1 MSRPVLAQLNLQALK
16 DNLQIVR
23 RAAPG
28 ARVWSV
34 VKANAY
40 GHGID
45 RIWSA
50 LSATDGFALLNLEEA
65 ILLRER
71 GWKGPILLLEG
82 FFHAD
87 DLPLLDKYRLT
98 TSVHSNW
105 QIKAIQDAKL
115 HAPLDIYLKVNSG
128 MNRLGFQ
135 PERVHTVWQQL
146 RAMKNVGEMTL
157 MAHFADAEKP
167 DGIADAM
174 VRIEQAA
181 EGLDCPRSLSNSAAT
196 LWHPEAHYNWVRPGI
211 VLYGAS
217 PSGEWQDIANSGLKP
232 VMTLRS
238 EIIGVQTLKAGDT
251 VLCFIPESGRFT
263 AGYMLLGLVAV
274 VDSGST
280 DIAAISMNGLNGLLI
295 YLFGYLFTN
304 IGAFMVV
311 LGFLYIVSFRK
322 IRRISSEDNS
332 IDRIAGA
339 QALLM
344 QLESPLESVLAA
356 AKIAHQNQTSVILN
370 PAPARELPD
379 ELLTLV
385 DIITPNETEAEK
397 LTGIR
402 VENDD
407 DAAKAASPV
416 QSMEKQAAI
425 AGFPMGENS
434 IYARPVRDLELSVR
448 SENCLLRGGVHI
460 IGELVSRTRD
470 DLLKIRNLGK
480 ISLREIEEKLSKFDL
495 HLSGDISA
503 PLDDDDDDIDTNA
516 KKQKEE

>member
-146 RAMKNVGEMTL
+146 RALKNVGEMTL

-217 PSGEWQDIANSGLKP
+217 PSGQWQDIANSGLKP

-238 EIIGVQTLKAGDT
+238 EIIGVQTLKAGDAVGYGSRYRATGEQRIGIVAGGYADGYPRIAPTGTPVLVDGVRTGT
-251 VLCFIPESGRFT
+251 VGT
-263 AGYMLLGLVAV
+263 
-274 VDSGST
+274 
-280 DIAAISMNGLNGLLI
+280 ISMDMLAVDLTPCPQAG
-295 YLFGYLFTN
+295 
-304 IGAFMVV
+304 IGSPVE
-311 LGFLYIVSFRK
+311 LWGNEIK
-322 IRRISSEDNS
+322 ID
-332 IDRIAGA
+332 D
-339 QALLM
+339 
-344 QLESPLESVLAA
+344 VAA
-356 AKIAHQNQTSVILN
+356 AAGTVGYELMCAL
-370 PAPARELPD
+370 AP
-379 ELLTLV
+379 
-385 DIITPNETEAEK
+385 
-397 LTGIR
+397 R
-402 VENDD
+402 V
-407 DAAKAASPV
+407 PV
-416 QSMEKQAAI
+416 
-425 AGFPMGENS
+425 
-434 IYARPVRDLELSVR
+434 VTV
-448 SENCLLRGGVHI
+448 
-460 IGELVSRTRD
+460 
-470 DLLKIRNLGK
+470 
-480 ISLREIEEKLSKFDL
+480 
-495 HLSGDISA
+495 
-503 PLDDDDDDIDTNA
+503 
-516 KKQKEE
+516 

>member
-1 MSRPVLAQLNLQALK
+1 MSRPILAQLDLKALK

-28 ARVWSV
+28 SRVWSV

-50 LSATDGFALLNLEEA
+50 LSSTDGFALLNLEEA

-105 QIKAIQDAKL
+105 QIKALQNAKL
-115 HAPLDIYLKVNSG
+115 HSPLDIYVKMNSG

-146 RAMKNVGEMTL
+146 RALQNVGEMTL

-174 VRIEQAA
+174 TRIGQAA

-211 VLYGAS
+211 ILYGAS
-217 PSGEWQDIANSGLKP
+217 PSGQWQDIANSGLKP

-251 VLCFIPESGRFT
+251 VGYGSRYCATGEQRIGIV
-263 AGYMLLGLVAV
+263 AG
-274 VDSGST
+274 
-280 DIAAISMNGLNGLLI
+280 
-295 YLFGYLFTN
+295 GYAD
-304 IGAFMVV
+304 G
-311 LGFLYIVSFRK
+311 YP
-322 IRRISSEDNS
+322 
-332 IDRIAGA
+332 RIAPSGTPVWVDGVRTGTVGTVSMDMLA
-339 QALLM
+339 VDLTPCPQAGIG
-344 QLESPLESVLAA
+344 SPVELWGNEIKIDDVAA
-356 AKIAHQNQTSVILN
+356 AAGTIGYELMCAL
-370 PAPARELPD
+370 AP
-379 ELLTLV
+379 
-385 DIITPNETEAEK
+385 
-397 LTGIR
+397 R
-402 VENDD
+402 V
-407 DAAKAASPV
+407 PV
-416 QSMEKQAAI
+416 
-425 AGFPMGENS
+425 
-434 IYARPVRDLELSVR
+434 VTV
-448 SENCLLRGGVHI
+448 
-460 IGELVSRTRD
+460 
-470 DLLKIRNLGK
+470 
-480 ISLREIEEKLSKFDL
+480 
-495 HLSGDISA
+495 
-503 PLDDDDDDIDTNA
+503 
-516 KKQKEE
+516 

>member
-146 RAMKNVGEMTL
+146 RALKNVGEMTMPWSAL
-157 MAHFADAEKP
+157 SRRQKGWTARARCP
-167 DGIADAM
+167 TRRPRCGIPRRITTGC
-174 VRIEQAA
+174 VRGSFCTARR
-181 EGLDCPRSLSNSAAT
+181 PRA
-196 LWHPEAHYNWVRPGI
+196 
-211 VLYGAS
+211 
-217 PSGEWQDIANSGLKP
+217 
-232 VMTLRS
+232 
-238 EIIGVQTLKAGDT
+238 
-251 VLCFIPESGRFT
+251 SGRISPT
-263 AGYMLLGLVAV
+263 AA
-274 VDSGST
+274 
-280 DIAAISMNGLNGLLI
+280 
-295 YLFGYLFTN
+295 
-304 IGAFMVV
+304 
-311 LGFLYIVSFRK
+311 
-322 IRRISSEDNS
+322 
-332 IDRIAGA
+332 
-339 QALLM
+339 
-344 QLESPLESVLAA
+344 
-356 AKIAHQNQTSVILN
+356 
-370 PAPARELPD
+370 
-379 ELLTLV
+379 
-385 DIITPNETEAEK
+385 
-397 LTGIR
+397 
-402 VENDD
+402 
-407 DAAKAASPV
+407 
-416 QSMEKQAAI
+416 
-425 AGFPMGENS
+425 
-434 IYARPVRDLELSVR
+434 
-448 SENCLLRGGVHI
+448 
-460 IGELVSRTRD
+460 
-470 DLLKIRNLGK
+470 
-480 ISLREIEEKLSKFDL
+480 
-495 HLSGDISA
+495 
-503 PLDDDDDDIDTNA
+503 
-516 KKQKEE
+516 

>member
-146 RAMKNVGEMTL
+146 RALKNVGEMTL

-217 PSGEWQDIANSGLKP
+217 PSGQWQDIANSGLKP

-251 VLCFIPESGRFT
+251 VGYGSRYRAKGEQQIGIV
-263 AGYMLLGLVAV
+263 AG
-274 VDSGST
+274 
-280 DIAAISMNGLNGLLI
+280 
-295 YLFGYLFTN
+295 GYAD
-304 IGAFMVV
+304 G
-311 LGFLYIVSFRK
+311 YP
-322 IRRISSEDNS
+322 
-332 IDRIAGA
+332 RIAPTGTPVWVDGVRTGTVGTVSMDMLA
-339 QALLM
+339 VDLTPCPQAGIG
-344 QLESPLESVLAA
+344 SPVELWGNEIKIDDVAA
-356 AKIAHQNQTSVILN
+356 AAGTVGYELMCAL
-370 PAPARELPD
+370 AP
-379 ELLTLV
+379 
-385 DIITPNETEAEK
+385 
-397 LTGIR
+397 R
-402 VENDD
+402 V
-407 DAAKAASPV
+407 PV
-416 QSMEKQAAI
+416 
-425 AGFPMGENS
+425 
-434 IYARPVRDLELSVR
+434 VTV
-448 SENCLLRGGVHI
+448 
-460 IGELVSRTRD
+460 
-470 DLLKIRNLGK
+470 
-480 ISLREIEEKLSKFDL
+480 
-495 HLSGDISA
+495 
-503 PLDDDDDDIDTNA
+503 
-516 KKQKEE
+516 